1 MNDQDFHPLTFDEHI
16 QQWHKPPP
24 TVRNQLRPRFEKRAS
39 TTLPKKQVQSF
50 NIRPQQQI
58 RPRVQQPQMTA
69 SSSQKFPMRPFP
81 RSLDGAAGALKSMVP
96 RDYTFNADIFTAIQ
110 CPFCD
115 KGPNSNLVEIGQ
127 VFKLIHILWIR

>member
-1 MNDQDFHPLTFDEHI
+1 M
-16 QQWHKPPP
+16 
-24 TVRNQLRPRFEKRAS
+24 
-39 TTLPKKQVQSF
+39 PKKQVQSF

-69 SSSQKFPMRPFP
+69 TSAQSFPMRPFP
-81 RSLDGAAGALKSMVP
+81 RSLDGAAGVLKSMVP

-115 KGPNSNLVEIGQ
+115 KGPIDRPNSKLIETGH
-127 VFKLIHILWIR
+127 VFKLMLTSREYANFIG